1 MPNYIALGTTR
12 EAHATHRELGEMTV
26 TPKRSNDFKGDES
39 KERAR
44 RREITNEAKEL
55 ADKMTDKGDAVSFR
69 DPKDDGE

>member
-1 MPNYIALGTTR
+1 MPTCIVLGTAR

-44 RREITNEAKEL
+44 RREITNDAKEL
-55 ADKMTDKGDAVSFR
+55 ADKMTDKGEAVSSR
-69 DPKDDGE
+69 DPKDDDE